1 MGAFIARTLDAKT
14 DERNWRIGA
23 DGEEAIGARL
33 DKLEGDG
40 WQVLHA
46 VPVGKRGS
54 DIDHVLIGPGGVYT
68 INTKNHPGG
77 RVWVHQHAVKVNGQ
91 TTDYLRNSRFEAARA
106 ERFLTAAVGF
116 PVIVRPVLIFLTGTL
131 VPQVTIRHQPDG
143 VTVLDRT
150 EIPSAFR
157 RVPVQLT
164 CEQVDLVYDWAR
176 RSTTWTRG

>member
-1 MGAFIARTLDAKT
+1 VARTLDAKT

-33 DKLEGDG
+33 DKLTARG
-40 WQVLHA
+40 WHVLHA
-46 VPVGKRGS
+46 VPVGRRDS

-77 RVWVHQHAVKVNGQ
+77 RVWVHQHAVKVNGR
-91 TTDYLRNSRFEAARA
+91 TTDYLRKSRFEAGRA
-106 ERFLTAAVGF
+106 ERLLTGAVGW
-116 PVIVRPVLIFLTGTL
+116 PVVVRPVLIFLTGTL
-131 VPQVTIRHQPDG
+131 VPKVTIKQQPDG

-157 RVPVQLT
+157 RAPVRLT
-164 CEQVDLVYDWAR
+164 SEQTDLIYEWAR
-176 RSTTWTRG
+176 RSTTWILVGSAD